1 MKLIHPYFSL
11 LFLLFA
17 VLPAP
22 AFAQNAE
29 LPVAFNSRIVGDEAT
44 TRFFV
49 DFNENL
55 SISTFYMDQPNRI
68 IIDLDET
75 AFNFADDGKP
85 EARGLISA
93 IQFGRISKGR
103 SRIVL
108 TLSGPAEIIKSSM
121 QKRLDEETFRF
132 LLDMDSTDP
141 LTFATLLDQQTN
153 ELGESGGIAI
163 KGDRVR
169 PVDKKPGRYTVVLD
183 PGHGGIDGG
192 ASGRKGVKEKNIVLA
207 FAKILEEKIEA
218 SGPYD
223 VLLTREEDVF
233 VSLRER
239 LDFSRRSKADLFI
252 SLHADSLG
260 QRFVRGATVYT
271 LSKKASDR
279 LSEQLAE
286 SENRVDLIAGLAVE
300 TDVEVV
306 SDILADLTAR
316 ETKTFSRSFS
326 NILVQNLRDD
336 IYLIKNPQRSA
347 AFGVLKAPD
356 VPSVLLELG
365 YLSNKKDEKLM
376 QQPEWQQKVADAVT
390 TAVDRFFSLRNPN

>member
-1 MKLIHPYFSL
+1 MKLIHLIFSL
-11 LFLLFA
+11 LVLFF
-17 VLPAP
+17 VVPSIPAN
-22 AFAQNAE
+22 AQKSE
-29 LPVAFNSRIVGDEAT
+29 LPVAFNSKIVGDEAT

-49 DFNENL
+49 DFDENL

-68 IIDLDET
+68 IIDLDE
-75 AFNFADDGKP
+75 AVFNFAEDGKP
-85 EARGLISA
+85 EARGLISS

-108 TLSGPAEIIKSSM
+108 TLIGPAEIIKSSM
-121 QKRLDEETFRF
+121 QRRLDEETFRF
-132 LLDMDSTDP
+132 LLDMDSTDQ
-141 LTFATLLDQQTN
+141 LNFSTLLDQQTN

-163 KGDRVR
+163 KGDRVL
-169 PVDKKPGRYTVVLD
+169 PVDKKPGRFTVVLD

-192 ASGRKGVKEKNIVLA
+192 ASGRKGAKEKDIVLA
-207 FAKILEEKIEA
+207 FAKTLEEKIEA

-223 VLLTREEDVF
+223 VLLTRDEDVF

-239 LDFSRRSKADLFI
+239 LDFSRRSRAELFI

-271 LSKKASDR
+271 LSKNASDR
-279 LSEQLAE
+279 LSQQLAE
-286 SENRVDLIAGLAVE
+286 AENRVDLIAGLAVE
-300 TDVEVV
+300 GDVEAV

-316 ETKTFSRSFS
+316 ETKVFSRSFS
-326 NILVQNLRDD
+326 NILVQNLKDD
-336 IYLIKNPQRSA
+336 VFLIKNPQRSA

-376 QQPEWQQKVADAVT
+376 QQREWQQKVATAVSK
-390 TAVDRFFSLRNPN
+390 AVDRFFSLRNPN